1 MRVMCARERMREFGR
16 VCAVREQSGG
26 AGKLE
31 RFVGKKSCEV
41 VQEWYKICKVA
52 TITPNRTHIWGT
64 IEGAFFGMIEIRAEV
79 DFLAKSKYEKRYAE
93 ELVEYFT
100 RFLELRDDPK
110 EDDKAERQ
118 GMVVVDMANPG
129 GAVVTRKPSAG
140 YPSLVKFAIKLGVT
154 PQTLNNWRKH
164 KEFAEAM
171 EFADMIQDEV
181 LNERALSGTV
191 DGRVAMKIRELKV
204 NSRRMLENESGGA
217 SLQLSLKDEE
227 DGKRIKIDQ
236 WKGDLNEDTDY

>member
-1 MRVMCARERMREFGR
+1 M
-16 VCAVREQSGG
+16 
-26 AGKLE
+26 
-31 RFVGKKSCEV
+31 
-41 VQEWYKICKVA
+41 
-52 TITPNRTHIWGT
+52 
-64 IEGAFFGMIEIRAEV
+64 
-79 DFLAKSKYEKRYAE
+79 AKSKYEKRYAD

-110 EDDKAERQ
+110 DDDAAERQ

-154 PQTLNNWRKH
+154 PQTLNNWKKH

-181 LNERALSGTV
+181 LNERALTGAV

-217 SLQLSLKDEE
+217 RVQIVVKDEDKE
-227 DGKRIKIDQ
+227 AVIKIDQ
-236 WKGDLNEDTDY
+236 WKGEVDEDTEY